1 MFVGQGGIK
10 FGLMC
15 TSCKMVRKQQFAY
28 QWTYSSM
35 VGSRLPTYIRVSDKG
50 LDLFEAFVV
59 DANVDED
66 VDVGVDGFL

>member
-1 MFVGQGGIK
+1 
-10 FGLMC
+10 
-15 TSCKMVRKQQFAY
+15 
-28 QWTYSSM
+28 M

-50 LDLFEAFVV
+50 LDLFEAFIV

>member
-1 MFVGQGGIK
+1 MKSSLVILPKGVNSFKTV
-10 FGLMC
+10 
-15 TSCKMVRKQQFAY
+15 
-28 QWTYSSM
+28 YSSM

-66 VDVGVDGFL
+66 VDEGVDGFL

>member
-1 MFVGQGGIK
+1 MEQT
-10 FGLMC
+10 C
-15 TSCKMVRKQQFAY
+15 TEWLGSNSLQFAY
-28 QWTYSSM
+28 QGTYSSM